1 MTVASAE
8 RPPLGERRALTFLF
22 VTVLIDSIG
31 FGVVIPVFPSLIVRL
46 TGHPLA
52 EAAQI
57 SGWIAFGYAVTQFFF
72 GPVIGGL
79 SDRFGRRPVL
89 IASLLAF
96 GLDYLVMA
104 LAPTLA
110 WFIASRLVA
119 AVTGASF
126 PTAYAYIAD
135 VSTPERRAANFG
147 LIGMAFGLGFI
158 FGPALGGL
166 AAGFGPRAPFV
177 LAAGLAFA
185 NALYGLLVLPES
197 LKPEN
202 RRAFDWRRANAL
214 GTVLRLRRARPPVL
228 MLVVTVFVWTMSY
241 QSLYSVWSYF
251 CIERFGWT
259 PQQVG
264 WSLTAVGVIGALT
277 QGVLSRRLIPR
288 FGQRRI
294 VIWGALSAT
303 AGYLSYAAATQGW
316 MLYVGIVAAFLSG
329 LVFPSIQGL
338 MTAGVGANEQGEL
351 QGALSSAQS
360 LTSILGPPL
369 MTSVFA
375 WGAAKGGAVYL
386 PGAPF
391 ILSAM
396 FSLAALAVFLRA
408 MAMGVGRPTETP
420 AAAD

>member
-1 MTVASAE
+1 VTSA
-8 RPPLGERRALTFLF
+8 LTERRALTFLF
-22 VTVLIDSIG
+22 ITVLIDSIG
-31 FGVVIPVFPSLIVRL
+31 FGVVIPVFPSLILRL
-46 TGHPLA
+46 TGETLSN
-52 EAAQI
+52 AARI
-57 SGWIAFGYAVTQFFF
+57 SGWIGFAYAVTQFFC
-72 GPVIGGL
+72 GPIIGGL

-89 IASLLAF
+89 LASLTAF
-96 GLDYLVMA
+96 GIDYLVA
-104 LAPTLA
+104 AVAPTLG
-110 WFIASRLVA
+110 WFVASRLVA
-119 AVTGASF
+119 GVTGASF

-158 FGPALGGL
+158 LGPALGGL
-166 AAGFGPRAPFV
+166 VAGFGDRAPFLV
-177 LAAGLAFA
+177 SAGLALA

-202 RRAFDWRRANAL
+202 RRPFDWRRANAF
-214 GTVLRLRRARPPVL
+214 GTVIRLRRARPMVL
-228 MLVVTVFVWTMSY
+228 MLVITVIAWTMGY
-241 QSLYSVWSYF
+241 QSLYSIWNYF

-264 WSLTAVGVIGALT
+264 ASLAAVGVVGALT

-288 FGQRRI
+288 FGQKNI

-303 AGYLSYAAATQGW
+303 AAYAIYAASTAGW
-316 MLYVGIVAAFLSG
+316 MLYVGIAAGFLSG

-338 MTAGVGANEQGEL
+338 MSAGVAATEQGGL

-375 WGAAKGGAVYL
+375 WGSTGQGDLYL

-391 ILSAM
+391 ILSAL
-396 FSLAALAVFLRA
+396 FSLLALALFFRA
-408 MAMGVGRPTETP
+408 IKMGVGATAGPSGTAP
-420 AAAD
+420 AR